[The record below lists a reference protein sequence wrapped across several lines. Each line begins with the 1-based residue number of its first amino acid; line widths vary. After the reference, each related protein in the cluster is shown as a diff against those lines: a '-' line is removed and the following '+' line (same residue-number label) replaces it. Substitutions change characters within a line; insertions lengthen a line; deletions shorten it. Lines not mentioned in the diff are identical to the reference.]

1 MFWTW
6 RVNRQG
12 EGEEGQ
18 EEVEVDLVEEMEE
31 NKSKRLAGVLSSAQ
45 TRSLEQLCQLVKS
58 GSFAIKYKLHYGHS
72 FRGNILIHLNLV
84 KSPGTFRSF

>member
-6 RVNRQG
+6 RVNKEG
-12 EGEEGQ
+12 EEEEEGQ

-31 NKSKRLAGVLSSAQ
+31 NRSKRLAGVLSSAQ

-58 GSFAIKYKLHYGHS
+58 GSFAIKYKLHHGHS
-72 FRGNILIHLNLV
+72 FRGN
-84 KSPGTFRSF
+84 TFDSL